1 MIRRESGWNPP
12 PGHPQWPD
20 REVHVWRATLNLPVD
35 FVAGLEPMLSADEQ
49 ERARRFRF
57 DDDRRRYLGGRG
69 LVRVLLGRYLQ
80 IAPDRVRFDYTRFG
94 KPHLAAGVEP
104 RSLQFNVSHSG
115 ELLLIAIAADRA
127 LGVDLEQIRPDIG
140 I

>member
-1 MIRRESGWNPP
+1 MIRRESGWNPS
-12 PGHPQWPD
+12 PGRPAWPD
-20 REVHVWRATLNLPVD
+20 GEVHVWRATLDLPAS
-35 FVAGLEPMLSADEQ
+35 FVASLEPVLSADE
-49 ERARRFRF
+49 EARARRFRF

-104 RSLQFNVSHSG
+104 RALQFNVSHSG
-115 ELLLIAIAADRA
+115 ELLLIAVAAGRA
-127 LGVDLEQIRPDIG
+127 LGV
-140 I
+140 